1 MPDREGGVAHAEER
15 ATSGLPGDLTA
26 EEHRILAYASAI
38 GSEFDFPLLVAAMGA
53 HEEELAEHLE
63 TLVHRGILRERLG
76 GERFAF
82 TEEEFRARIYRS
94 LTESRLRVL
103 HRKIAEALEAIPPG
117 PAAELFGDLGRHYF
131 LGKVAPKSLEY
142 NRKAGEQAREADD
155 PQRAIHHFERVML
168 DLAAQPEG
176 HEQEE
181 AETRQVLG
189 DLYYSVGDFPAA
201 DRYYGQAL
209 EKARDRAPGL
219 TARLLLARSEI
230 ARDNLAFEAAA
241 KGALEARTLFEKE
254 GDLIGVAQTHRLL
267 ARLAF
272 QRGDYPGSLDENM
285 FALELLD
292 GNRDPRLVGRLSIEM
307 GNSFA
312 QFGPDV
318 APIAIEWYERAVT
331 HLASVSDWL
340 ELSRAYHNLAV
351 AVGESRPQDGL
362 DYLVKAREAA
372 DRGHDARSAGWS
384 LLTGVE
390 MRLALGQI
398 DEADRD
404 NEQAFRLLQ
413 RLADALGLE
422 QVELNRGEIAERR
435 GQWEE
440 AERGYLEAVERC
452 RRFGM
457 SADEAEALY
466 RLARL
471 RSKVRDWEGAREAF
485 AGAERLGLTEVR
497 PNLARAFEELRG
509 TIARGEVS
517 AGTPAAGDSE
527 AASPNPPL

>member
-1 MPDREGGVAHAEER
+1 MPDREAGGTRAEER
-15 ATSGLPGDLTA
+15 SGGALPGDLTA

-38 GSEFDFPLLVAAMGA
+38 GSEFDFHLLVAAMA
-53 HEEELAEHLE
+53 ANEEELAEHLE
-63 TLVHRGILRERLG
+63 SLVHRGVLRERLG
-76 GERFAF
+76 GDRFAF

-103 HRKIAEALEAIPPG
+103 HRKIAEALESMQPG
-117 PAAELFGDLGRHYF
+117 PPPELFSDLGRHYF
-131 LGKVAPKSLEY
+131 LGKVTEKSLRF
-142 NRKAGEQAREADD
+142 NRQAGEQAREVGD
-155 PQRAIHHFERVML
+155 PQRAIHHFERVLL
-168 DLAAQPEG
+168 DLGAQPEG
-176 HEQEE
+176 HEREE
-181 AETRQVLG
+181 AETREALG

-241 KGALEARTLFEKE
+241 KGALEARGLFEKE
-254 GDLIGVAQTHRLL
+254 GDAVGVAQTHRLL

-292 GNRDPRLVGRLSIEM
+292 GNRDPRLVGRLAIEM

-331 HLASVSDWL
+331 QLTAASDWL

-351 AVGESRPQDGL
+351 AVGEHHPQDGL
-362 DYLVKAREAA
+362 DYLAKAREAA
-372 DRGHDARSAGWS
+372 DRGHDPRSAGWS

-398 DEADRD
+398 DEAERD

-413 RLADALGLE
+413 RLADSLGLE
-422 QVELNRGEIAERR
+422 QIELNRGEIAERR

-440 AERGYLEAVERC
+440 AERGYKEAVERC
-452 RRFGM
+452 RRFAM
-457 SADEAEALY
+457 PADESEALY

-471 RSKVRDWEGAREAF
+471 RSKVRDWDGAREAWG
-485 AGAERLGLTEVR
+485 GAERLGFPEVR
-497 PNLARAFEELRG
+497 PNLAHTFEELGR
-509 TIARGEVS
+509 TIARGEAGS
-517 AGTPAAGDSE
+517 AASPSEPAE
-527 AASPNPPL
+527 AASEHPPL

>member
-1 MPDREGGVAHAEER
+1 MPDREGGVPRTEER
-15 ATSGLPGDLTA
+15 PGTTLPGDLTA

-38 GSEFDFPLLVAAMGA
+38 GSEFDFHLLAAAMA
-53 HEEELAEHLE
+53 ANEEELAEHLE
-63 TLVHRGILRERLG
+63 ALVHRGILRERLG
-76 GERFAF
+76 GDRFAF
-82 TEEEFRARIYRS
+82 SEEEFRARIYRS

-103 HRKIAEALEAIPPG
+103 HRKIAEALEAIRPG
-117 PAAELFGDLGRHYF
+117 PPPELYSDLGRHYF
-131 LGKVAPKSLEY
+131 LGKVTEKSLGY
-142 NRKAGEQAREADD
+142 NRKAGEQARATDD
-155 PQRAIHHFERVML
+155 PQRAIHHFERVLL

-176 HEQEE
+176 HERDD
-181 AETRQVLG
+181 AETREVLG
-189 DLYYSVGDFPAA
+189 DLYYSIGDFPAA

-209 EKARDRAPGL
+209 EKARNRAPGL

-230 ARDNLAFEAAA
+230 ARDNLSFEAAA
-241 KGALEARTLFEKE
+241 KGALEARALFEKE
-254 GDLIGVAQTHRLL
+254 GDAVGVAQTHRLL

-292 GNRDPRLVGRLSIEM
+292 GNRDPRLVGRLAIEM

-318 APIAIEWYERAVT
+318 APIAIEWSERAVT
-331 HLASVSDWL
+331 HLTAVSDWL

-351 AVGESRPQDGL
+351 AVGESHPQDGL
-362 DYLVKAREAA
+362 DYLTKAREAA
-372 DRGHDARSAGWS
+372 DRGHDARSAGWA
-384 LLTGVE
+384 LLSGVE

-398 DEADRD
+398 DEAERD

-422 QVELNRGEIAERR
+422 QIELNRGEIAERR

-440 AERGYLEAVERC
+440 AERGYAEAVERC
-452 RRFGM
+452 RRFAM
-457 SADEAEALY
+457 RADESEALF

-471 RSKVRDWEGAREAF
+471 RSKVRDWDGAREAWL
-485 AGAERLGLTEVR
+485 GAERLGFPEVR
-497 PNLARAFEELRG
+497 PNLAQAFEELRA
-509 TIARGEVS
+509 TIAHAE
-517 AGTPAAGDSE
+517 AGATPAADDPE
-527 AASPNPPL
+527 AASDHPPL